1 MGFVLV
7 VLQGQFVYKGLITLL
22 AGKTCLGDL
31 PSVLVHGHLV
41 FLQTVQLVK
50 PFLTTR
56 DDALQEKRMFQEKVS
71 TNYEH

>member
-7 VLQGQFVYKGLITLL
+7 VLQGHLIYEGLVTLP
-22 AGKTCLGDL
+22 AGETWLSHL

-56 DDALQEKRMFQEKVS
+56 DDALQEKHIKEKLG
-71 TNYEH
+71 

>member
-1 MGFVLV
+1 MRRLFFKL
-7 VLQGQFVYKGLITLL
+7 FFSDIFLITLL

-50 PFLTTR
+50 PFLTAR
-56 DDALQEKRMFQEKVS
+56 DDALKEKQIFQEV
-71 TNYEH
+71 